1 MFDML
6 CRELAPF
13 IGRQDTVMRPALPVA
28 KRVAVAL
35 FYLKSGADYGVV
47 GLAFGVGKATVHVIV
62 RDFCRAVLDRYFM
75 ECIVFPSTEEGMA
88 AKENCFR
95 TQWNF
100 PGTIGAIDGC
110 HIPMKTPIHG
120 GADYYNYKGW
130 HSVILLAVVDSQ
142 YRFIYCNSG
151 YPGRVHDAGV
161 LRASALWDVITNGGL
176 PGKYHLIG
184 DGAFPLG
191 ANMVKPF
198 PRPNGPHEEHF
209 NYRLSRARMV
219 VENAFG
225 RLKGRWRVLL
235 KASEVDVARLVE
247 VINTCC
253 ILHNICEENRE
264 VFWADWLEEANAA
277 ENMFPQPQ
285 DEAGGDN
292 FVDGEEKREFLAQ
305 QLYDAVQ

>member
-13 IGRQDTVMRPALPVA
+13 IGRQDTAMRPALPVA

-35 FYLKSGADYGVV
+35 FYLKSGSDYGVV
-47 GLAFGVGKATVHVIV
+47 GLALGVGKATVHVIV

-75 ECIVFPSTEEGMA
+75 EYIVFPSTEEEMA

-95 TQWNF
+95 TRWNF

-130 HSVILLAVVDSQ
+130 HSVILSAVVDSQ
-142 YRFIYCNSG
+142 Y
-151 YPGRVHDAGV
+151 
-161 LRASALWDVITNGGL
+161 
-176 PGKYHLIG
+176 
-184 DGAFPLG
+184 
-191 ANMVKPF
+191 
-198 PRPNGPHEEHF
+198 
-209 NYRLSRARMV
+209 
-219 VENAFG
+219 
-225 RLKGRWRVLL
+225 RWRVLL

-247 VINTCC
+247 VINTSC
-253 ILHNICEENRE
+253 ILNNICEENRE
-264 VFWADWLEEANAA
+264 VFWAGWLEEANAA

-292 FVDGEEKREFLAQ
+292 LVDGKEKGEVLAQ
-305 QLYDAVQ
+305 QLYDAMR